1 MFILIKNRIRTLLS
15 IQFLLILIIIC
26 SFLIQINSLVI
37 YRRKTKPKLIC
48 HEEELPN
55 SSSAST
61 QIDEAAEFFL
71 RNNMEFKKTTK
82 SQKNRNKRSQTINN
96 KNDSEFIINIDKEPA
111 LNLVV
116 SFSQFLVK

>member
-1 MFILIKNRIRTLLS
+1 MKNRLRTLLS

-37 YRRKTKPKLIC
+37 YRRKAKPKLIC
-48 HEEELPN
+48 HEEELLDS

-61 QIDEAAEFFL
+61 QIDEAADFFL
-71 RNNMEFKKTTK
+71 RENTEFKKSTK
-82 SQKNRNKRSQTINN
+82 PQKNRNKRSQTINN
-96 KNDSEFIINIDKEPA
+96 KKDNEFIWNIDKEPV

-116 SFSQFLVK
+116 SFKQF